1 MWWFG
6 NWSKSISEFFYSLY
20 VSAKL
25 YIVRGVQF
33 KGLID
38 DQCNQRTY
46 SWPMCYCMLLLVMQ
60 IEALINHY
68 GYKDHCN
75 ILGILCGFSQGN
87 AKLEES
93 PSLVLNC
100 NEKYN

>member
-1 MWWFG
+1 
-6 NWSKSISEFFYSLY
+6 
-20 VSAKL
+20 
-25 YIVRGVQF
+25 
-33 KGLID
+33 
-38 DQCNQRTY
+38 
-46 SWPMCYCMLLLVMQ
+46 MCYCMLLLVVQ

-100 NEKYN
+100 NKKYN